1 MARRE
6 EIDITKLR
14 YVLYARKSTE
24 DENRQVRSIDD
35 QIRDCRKLAVDLGLH
50 IVGDP
55 IKETKSAKKPGLR
68 PKFNQIIKDLEAK
81 KYDGILCWHPDRLCR
96 NMLEGGMMINML
108 DEGVLKDIRFHSH
121 QFSNDANGKMLLG
134 MLFVFSKQY
143 SDDLSDKVSR
153 GVQGNLEEGKSS
165 GAPKLG
171 YTRNEVTGLY
181 EPNEF
186 FDYVKQAWERR
197 LTGES
202 LEAVTAFLINNGV
215 QRITK
220 NKKKQRKLI
229 PTKSTVSNMFHDPI
243 YYGVLIQSQQT
254 TNLLVITDFK
264 PMITEEMYQ
273 QVQVLSYGRTKDHS
287 DRKRLTFYPLHGFV
301 YCAVCSSTKY
311 MKVGKNK
318 TGSGKYV
325 LSYRCDN
332 NQCGRSPKSLRAKH
346 IFDSIYATLD
356 NFEVSEKAYVR
367 YSNEIDSHT
376 EDKIIEIK
384 QTIHSKRGI
393 LAHVKKEAND
403 RALGIGVL
411 GKDSPAYKPNID
423 KLRILA
429 VQQDDLTV
437 EIENLEAKI
446 ANPSKIKQNKE
457 EFLNLVKTVADKMK
471 AGSSVEKDVLCRI
484 LFLNLR
490 VDNEKVVDYLWNEPF
505 ASMIKLGEIQVGG
518 GGWS

>member
-1 MARRE
+1 MARKE
-6 EIDITKLR
+6 QIDITKLR

-35 QIRDCRKLAVDLGLH
+35 QIRDCQKLAADLGLH
-50 IVGDP
+50 VVGEP

-68 PKFNQIIKDLEAK
+68 PKFNQIIKDLGAK

-96 NMLEGGMMINML
+96 NMLEGGQVINML
-108 DEGVLKDIRFHSH
+108 DEGTLTDIRFHSH

-143 SDDLSDKVSR
+143 SDDLSDKVNR
-153 GVQGNLEEGKSS
+153 GVQGNLEEGKSA
-165 GAPKLG
+165 GTPKLG

-181 EPNEF
+181 EPNKF
-186 FDYVKQAWERR
+186 FDYVKEAWERR
-197 LTGES
+197 LGGES
-202 LEAVTAFLINNGV
+202 LEAITTFLINSGV
-215 QRITK
+215 HRITK

-254 TNLLVITDFK
+254 TNLLEITDFK
-264 PMITEEMYQ
+264 PMINEDIYNR
-273 QVQVLSYGRTKDHS
+273 VQVLGYGRTKDHL
-287 DRKRLTFYPLHGFV
+287 DKKRVTFYPLHGFV
-301 YCAVCSSTKY
+301 YCAICNSPRY

-332 NQCGRSPKSLRAKH
+332 KQCNRSPRSLRAKN
-346 IFDSIYATLD
+346 IFGSMYTMLD
-356 NFEVSEKAYVR
+356 NFSITDEAYKR
-367 YSNEIDSHT
+367 YDKEIDNHT
-376 EDKIIEIK
+376 DKKIMEIK

-403 RALGIGVL
+403 RALNVGAIG
-411 GKDSPAYKPNID
+411 KESPAYQPNMD
-423 KLRILA
+423 KLQTLA
-429 VQQDDLTV
+429 IQQADLTV
-437 EIENLEAKI
+437 EIDNLEAKI
-446 ANPSKIKQNKE
+446 ANPGRMKLNKD
-457 EFLNLVKTVADKMK
+457 EFLNLIKTVADKMR
-471 AGSSVEKDVLCRI
+471 AGSAVEKDVLCRI

-505 ASMIKLGEIQVGG
+505 ASMIKLGEIQYGG
-518 GGWS
+518 GTWT